1 MEKKEPIK
9 VSLSTFFLMLAIVV
23 IAVMGYFMFKLYNEK
38 TTTEKKV
45 TDLNSQINI
54 LQEKINSIS
63 KTINSDDSKENIST
77 NKTTQ
82 NTTTNNSNEVKY
94 DVEITP
100 YEVANLY
107 KEWQVKGNDMNVF
120 KEFNSKYI
128 GKIVKVI
135 GNVNYYGISNG
146 KDYDYCINLVDNS
159 FDRVYATCLTNDT
172 KLGLKEGQKLTII
185 GEYSDDINIMTLKNI
200 KIIEE

>member
-1 MEKKEPIK
+1 MEEKKPIK
-9 VSLSTFFLMLAIVV
+9 ISLSTFFLILAIILIV
-23 IAVMGYFMFKLYNEK
+23 VMGYFMFKLYNEK

-45 TDLNSQINI
+45 TDLNSQINT

-107 KEWQVKGNDMNVF
+107 KEWQEKGNDMNVF

-128 GKIVKVI
+128 GKVVKVI
-135 GNVNYYGISNG
+135 GNVNYYGISNRE
-146 KDYDYCINLVDNS
+146 DYDYCINLVDNS

-200 KIIEE
+200 KIIEK